1 MANKLTNPFDD
12 AVMDP
17 MSSPS
22 KTVAKANYDDYAYVG
37 PQADSGGVLGK
48 IVTSYD
54 VPTSGG
60 SMVEGIPFVDAAMKQ
75 SGGKSE
81 GE

>member
-1 MANKLTNPFDD
+1 MASKLDTTFDD
-12 AVMDP
+12 AVMDTP
-17 MSSPS
+17 SPS
-22 KTVAKANYDDYAYVG
+22 KAVAKTNYDEYAYIG

-75 SGGKSE
+75 TGGKRSE
-81 GE
+81 D